1 MFMQFL
7 IFLIDVFLLLAIIE
21 VSILSPLFLFISNY
35 DLGKY
40 EQVKIWFSVSY
51 CILLIV
57 KLHNCKFYSN
67 SEEIYL

>member
-7 IFLIDVFLLLAIIE
+7 IFLIEVFLLLTIIE

-40 EQVKIWFSVSY
+40 EQVKI
-51 CILLIV
+51 
-57 KLHNCKFYSN
+57 
-67 SEEIYL
+67 